1 MKSFED
7 YFFLEEKLD
16 AEDREKIKED
26 DWGIIIKDKDGNII
40 EKAYPMPDAQHVISA
55 ARMYPFA
62 KRKYDTKVVAELRRK
77 IIAKAKEYNV
87 PDSRIQSV
95 IDDKPGGKSKPV
107 KESVGPEDDTSGTS
121 EFDESVDND
130 PDDCYTEAY
139 DAITGEEIPIDHA
152 YTMDE
157 MREIT
162 LSFTESERPKFPDE
176 FNRISNDI
184 ISPIGKYVKEK
195 SQPPTGN
202 QNCQLCVWSME
213 ARFRDIPDALPRPVY
228 SPRDPVLNIPG
239 EAIVYDPKK
248 IHVKSYTDVASEVTK
263 AGDGCRF
270 YVHVN
275 WKDSQGGHEFVL
287 LRIDGKNYMADPQCS
302 MLAEMTKHLKY
313 FTDINYTNSYICR
326 LDDKKFNKPL
336 FDKWNDESTVLPW
349 DPKKD
354 IPYMLKEGMITKEE
368 ADKEFRKSSTE
379 RFTSEL
385 KRELKNHP
393 VQESTLPKG
402 ITLRPAEEKD
412 IPNIIQWKLESINQ
426 ELVDNP
432 KVIKFIKN
440 DARENLNNTRMIL
453 CDDDTIGVLESC
465 YIDDGEWWYIGEIYL
480 IPEYRGKGIA
490 KALLQDEIDSHDK
503 LKLKVSKDNDH
514 AIELYKSLGFT
525 VSESDEYSYV
535 MTLVKDSVQEGVIQN
550 IKNKTSPFEKN
561 LVYHISPEGH
571 LDGQVFKPRVPEYL
585 DKYDPSKTE
594 FEDVETP
601 RVCFSPSIEGCLN
614 AIIVNIGRW
623 KTANKLRDWYVYIPE
638 KPLKEYKY
646 RTNKQLVDEKKVYD
660 ANITKEI
667 WIEEPVRLKQYGII
681 RIDSVTDK
689 SRKKAVPTTLG
700 EAKKRNVYDFKWH
713 WLVKPKVLKDVP
725 YDYSPLEVCK
735 DMVADLERY
744 KYGIPE
750 NGKIV
755 HGSEHDYNTKWKL
768 QSPEE
773 FEKNGGGICYDYVE
787 FEEGYLDAYGIKCK
801 KYYMSTDLPGED
813 THTFILVD
821 DGHGGFVYPESS
833 AGAIAGVH
841 QVKNLDHACNI
852 VADGFWK
859 INDNL
864 NKVKPEKDPN
874 ITKPLKKFKCY
885 LWEYTG
891 HPPYGSNM
899 KQCTEYYSKGEPIKE
914 WYQVEPNL
922 GEPIPDEPKTN
933 KAKALQEFVT
943 AYRNDHYMDY
953 DGLDESLFDEYV
965 LSEQSLAEMYVE
977 SVIMEAETK
986 PSLLKRIWEKLLQVL
1001 KWIKNLIGKVINKI
1015 KKFIGRLFHK
1025 KNNINDIAA
1034 EVLGSNVTTEAYID
1048 SSQMNGRKQKRSSQD
1063 YLDRHDMTGGKLAE
1077 GINITVKSA
1086 DTIHIVIDK
1095 EYNTLAKQK
1104 YANTKSNKH
1113 SSKYNRSALENKGAV
1128 SNPYYWCYKLKHI
1141 DMFEKMVEDIRML
1154 SRNMIDKTGPYEQ
1167 QLLKIFD
1174 EVANFNPGEI
1184 PDEYSF
1190 DLSIKDLTRY
1200 QSCINE
1206 LTATISMMADNPNLI
1221 TDPTLGEKMSSLRS
1235 VFISEQM
1242 TMNYFI
1248 KSLVI
1253 SSDTIAPQY
1262 QHKIKSFDK
1271 LADFVS
1277 TCIKRGVLPK
1287 IIMYNTWLVTAN
1299 ELNTQKNYEPVAG
1312 QSRMVLFPKDKSVV
1326 YKIAYNG
1333 FGVSSNKNENN
1344 ITKLVRG
1351 TDIEKYFALI
1361 EKMDSAGS
1369 VVMQQRV
1376 YNDSEEYEQLAD
1388 EIYARQGFNDDT
1400 EFIQNRL
1407 VAIQLQK
1414 GFKGTVK
1421 VIDLHPGNVFYDTH
1435 QMTIKFIDYGMLE
1448 TINGA
1453 QIKTKDLSNKTMYTY
1468 RDEVVVNAILSRI
1481 DTFKGVLNVYDNI
1494 EDFKYDIATIDALDR
1509 TNDTRHAKASIDR
1522 LKKLLDYQKDKTN
1535 HRLLVKLIDYAE
1547 KKIAEEAAAH
1557 NRAVDQLN
1565 DLRNRPSRF
1574 DTDRYNAA
1582 MDKMARHPSQVSSN
1596 TLRKVD
1602 DRMYED
1608 HLIYKL
1614 ANSEI

>member
-1 MKSFED
+1 MCNNQFNISRSKGVVRLKSFEQI
-7 YFFLEEKLD
+7 FLEEKLD

-26 DWGIIIKDKDGNII
+26 DWGIIIKDKDGNIT

-62 KRKYDTKVVAELRRK
+62 KRKYDAKVVAELRRK

-95 IDDKPGGKSKPV
+95 IDDVPGGKSKPV

-139 DAITGEEIPIDHA
+139 DAITGKEIPIDHA

-162 LSFTESERPKFPDE
+162 LSFTEDVKPGKLMKVSPPDSKYVYFGSPENHMPEIKLDRPLFVTPYKSIASIFIWRDME
-176 FNRISNDI
+176 LQNRIPRGSYNCQYEEWLKFNKKESGRCLKDVHVYVEGYPDLEPYEIKQTGYVHQILTHNWNDNFYRYPWMDASKEWLI
-184 ISPIGKYVKEK
+184 VNDNGNVEFDDVTKCEITYHISGKPGYDKLGPRQDALEPFVRK
-195 SQPPTGN
+195 SIKLIHDKYKKDQKDPTGN
-202 QNCQLCVWSME
+202 QNCLLCTWCFE
-213 ARFRDIPDALPRPVY
+213 ARMRGLDVLPRPVY
-228 SPRDPVLNIPG
+228 SPRDDVLDIPG
-239 EAIVYDPKK
+239 NQIVFGSRQIKFK
-248 IHVKSYTDVASEVTK
+248 NYTDLASEITK

-275 WKDSQGGHEFVL
+275 WKDSKGGHEFIIM
-287 LRIDGKNYMADPQCS
+287 RIGGKNFIIDPQQGKIEP
-302 MLAEMTKHLKY
+302 LTKSNNY
-313 FTDINYTNSYICR
+313 VSDINYDNSYIVQ
-326 LDDKKFNKPL
+326 LSGKKFNRNL
-336 FDKWNDESTVLPW
+336 FDKWNDESTVLLW
-349 DPKKD
+349 DPKRD

-368 ADKEFRKSSTE
+368 AEKELRKSSTE

-393 VQESTLPKG
+393 IQESFNIDGQNIDDLNNGKIDEFISIYENKKFINLINKFNSKRHYSDAFKRVAERFYSVADNDKYEATRNGYVEYFLKPEQLYFVTKRDKPIGIAFAGAGYYDYEVFIISLNDGSVYYTKIADEYRVSNTFVEFIKSFNDGYFDKCLNKPIQESWNTEESMKLFKKLPKDLQEFLKNGDISDIDKEYG
-402 ITLRPAEEKD
+402 IDGYWVEEFSA
-412 IPNIIQWKLESINQ
+412 PEYLEIAGKSY
-426 ELVDNP
+426 
-432 KVIKFIKN
+432 
-440 DARENLNNTRMIL
+440 NLK
-453 CDDDTIGVLESC
+453 DDDPMCNAIDFATDGGGNDFV
-465 YIDDGEWWYIGEIYL
+465 YNPDDGYYYNLDHEDYDIYDHIHGDRLSSTKWSEL
-480 IPEYRGKGIA
+480 IDPTRKHI
-490 KALLQDEIDSHDK
+490 
-503 LKLKVSKDNDH
+503 
-514 AIELYKSLGFT
+514 
-525 VSESDEYSYV
+525 
-535 MTLVKDSVQEGVIQN
+535 QEGVIQN

-821 DGHGGFVYPESS
+821 DGHGGFIYPESS

-922 GEPIPDEPKTN
+922 GEPIKESYSPIH
-933 KAKALQEFVT
+933 EFVNNF
-943 AYRNDHYMDY
+943 RN
-953 DGLDESLFDEYV
+953 
-965 LSEQSLAEMYVE
+965 Q
-977 SVIMEAETK
+977 
-986 PSLLKRIWEKLLQVL
+986 
-1001 KWIKNLIGKVINKI
+1001 
-1015 KKFIGRLFHK
+1015 
-1025 KNNINDIAA
+1025 
-1034 EVLGSNVTTEAYID
+1034 
-1048 SSQMNGRKQKRSSQD
+1048 
-1063 YLDRHDMTGGKLAE
+1063 GG
-1077 GINITVKSA
+1077 
-1086 DTIHIVIDK
+1086 H
-1095 EYNTLAKQK
+1095 
-1104 YANTKSNKH
+1104 
-1113 SSKYNRSALENKGAV
+1113 
-1128 SNPYYWCYKLKHI
+1128 
-1141 DMFEKMVEDIRML
+1141 
-1154 SRNMIDKTGPYEQ
+1154 
-1167 QLLKIFD
+1167 
-1174 EVANFNPGEI
+1174 
-1184 PDEYSF
+1184 
-1190 DLSIKDLTRY
+1190 
-1200 QSCINE
+1200 
-1206 LTATISMMADNPNLI
+1206 
-1221 TDPTLGEKMSSLRS
+1221 
-1235 VFISEQM
+1235 
-1242 TMNYFI
+1242 
-1248 KSLVI
+1248 
-1253 SSDTIAPQY
+1253 
-1262 QHKIKSFDK
+1262 
-1271 LADFVS
+1271 
-1277 TCIKRGVLPK
+1277 
-1287 IIMYNTWLVTAN
+1287 
-1299 ELNTQKNYEPVAG
+1299 
-1312 QSRMVLFPKDKSVV
+1312 
-1326 YKIAYNG
+1326 
-1333 FGVSSNKNENN
+1333 
-1344 ITKLVRG
+1344 
-1351 TDIEKYFALI
+1351 
-1361 EKMDSAGS
+1361 
-1369 VVMQQRV
+1369 
-1376 YNDSEEYEQLAD
+1376 
-1388 EIYARQGFNDDT
+1388 
-1400 EFIQNRL
+1400 
-1407 VAIQLQK
+1407 
-1414 GFKGTVK
+1414 
-1421 VIDLHPGNVFYDTH
+1421 
-1435 QMTIKFIDYGMLE
+1435 
-1448 TINGA
+1448 ING
-1453 QIKTKDLSNKTMYTY
+1453 
-1468 RDEVVVNAILSRI
+1468 
-1481 DTFKGVLNVYDNI
+1481 
-1494 EDFKYDIATIDALDR
+1494 
-1509 TNDTRHAKASIDR
+1509 
-1522 LKKLLDYQKDKTN
+1522 
-1535 HRLLVKLIDYAE
+1535 
-1547 KKIAEEAAAH
+1547 
-1557 NRAVDQLN
+1557 
-1565 DLRNRPSRF
+1565 
-1574 DTDRYNAA
+1574 
-1582 MDKMARHPSQVSSN
+1582 
-1596 TLRKVD
+1596 
-1602 DRMYED
+1602 
-1608 HLIYKL
+1608 
-1614 ANSEI
+1614 

>member
-1 MKSFED
+1 MCNNQFNISRSKGVVRLKPFED

-26 DWGIIIKDKDGNII
+26 DWGIIIKDKDGNIT

-62 KRKYDTKVVAELRRK
+62 KRKYDAKVVAELRRK

-107 KESVGPEDDTSGTS
+107 KESVGSEDDTSGTS

-139 DAITGEEIPIDHA
+139 DAITGKEIPIDHA

-162 LSFTESERPKFPDE
+162 LSFTESEKPKFPDE
-176 FNRISNDI
+176 FHRISNDI

-239 EAIVYDPKK
+239 ESIVYDPKK

-313 FTDINYTNSYICR
+313 FTDVSYANSYMCR
-326 LDDKKFNKPL
+326 LDDKKFNKSL

-368 ADKEFRKSSTE
+368 AENELRKSSTE

-385 KRELKNHP
+385 KRELKNNP
-393 VQESTLPKG
+393 VQESF
-402 ITLRPAEEKD
+402 
-412 IPNIIQWKLESINQ
+412 NIDGQNIDDLNNGKIDEFISIYEN
-426 ELVDNP
+426 
-432 KVIKFIKN
+432 KKFINLINKFNSKHHYSDAFKHVAERFYSAADN
-440 DARENLNNTRMIL
+440 DKYEATRNGYVEYFLKPEQLYFVTKRDKPIGIVFAGAGYYDYEVFIISLN
-453 CDDDTIGVLESC
+453 
-465 YIDDGEWWYIGEIYL
+465 DGSVYYTKIAD
-480 IPEYRGKGIA
+480 EYRVSNTFVEFIKSFNDGYF
-490 KALLQDEIDSHDK
+490 DK
-503 LKLKVSKDNDH
+503 CLNKP
-514 AIELYKSLGFT
+514 
-525 VSESDEYSYV
+525 
-535 MTLVKDSVQEGVIQN
+535 VQEGVIQN

-561 LVYHISPEGH
+561 LVFHISPAGH

-623 KTANKLRDWYVYIPE
+623 KTADKLRDWYVYIPE

-681 RIDSVTDK
+681 RIDSVSDK

-700 EAKKRNVYDFKWH
+700 ESKKRNVYDFKWH

-755 HGSEHDYNTKWKL
+755 NGSEHDYDTKWKL

-801 KYYMSTDLPGED
+801 KYFISTDLPGND

-821 DGHGGFVYPESS
+821 DGHGGFIYPESS
-833 AGAIAGVH
+833 FKPMAGAH
-841 QVKNLDHACNI
+841 QVKNLNHACNI

-914 WYQVEPNL
+914 WYQIEPNL
-922 GEPIPDEPKTN
+922 GEPIKESHSPIH
-933 KAKALQEFVT
+933 EFVNNF
-943 AYRNDHYMDY
+943 RNH
-953 DGLDESLFDEYV
+953 
-965 LSEQSLAEMYVE
+965 Q
-977 SVIMEAETK
+977 
-986 PSLLKRIWEKLLQVL
+986 
-1001 KWIKNLIGKVINKI
+1001 
-1015 KKFIGRLFHK
+1015 
-1025 KNNINDIAA
+1025 
-1034 EVLGSNVTTEAYID
+1034 
-1048 SSQMNGRKQKRSSQD
+1048 
-1063 YLDRHDMTGGKLAE
+1063 GG
-1077 GINITVKSA
+1077 
-1086 DTIHIVIDK
+1086 H
-1095 EYNTLAKQK
+1095 
-1104 YANTKSNKH
+1104 
-1113 SSKYNRSALENKGAV
+1113 
-1128 SNPYYWCYKLKHI
+1128 
-1141 DMFEKMVEDIRML
+1141 
-1154 SRNMIDKTGPYEQ
+1154 
-1167 QLLKIFD
+1167 
-1174 EVANFNPGEI
+1174 
-1184 PDEYSF
+1184 
-1190 DLSIKDLTRY
+1190 
-1200 QSCINE
+1200 
-1206 LTATISMMADNPNLI
+1206 
-1221 TDPTLGEKMSSLRS
+1221 
-1235 VFISEQM
+1235 
-1242 TMNYFI
+1242 
-1248 KSLVI
+1248 
-1253 SSDTIAPQY
+1253 
-1262 QHKIKSFDK
+1262 
-1271 LADFVS
+1271 
-1277 TCIKRGVLPK
+1277 
-1287 IIMYNTWLVTAN
+1287 
-1299 ELNTQKNYEPVAG
+1299 
-1312 QSRMVLFPKDKSVV
+1312 
-1326 YKIAYNG
+1326 
-1333 FGVSSNKNENN
+1333 
-1344 ITKLVRG
+1344 
-1351 TDIEKYFALI
+1351 
-1361 EKMDSAGS
+1361 
-1369 VVMQQRV
+1369 
-1376 YNDSEEYEQLAD
+1376 
-1388 EIYARQGFNDDT
+1388 
-1400 EFIQNRL
+1400 
-1407 VAIQLQK
+1407 
-1414 GFKGTVK
+1414 
-1421 VIDLHPGNVFYDTH
+1421 
-1435 QMTIKFIDYGMLE
+1435 
-1448 TINGA
+1448 ING
-1453 QIKTKDLSNKTMYTY
+1453 
-1468 RDEVVVNAILSRI
+1468 
-1481 DTFKGVLNVYDNI
+1481 
-1494 EDFKYDIATIDALDR
+1494 
-1509 TNDTRHAKASIDR
+1509 
-1522 LKKLLDYQKDKTN
+1522 
-1535 HRLLVKLIDYAE
+1535 
-1547 KKIAEEAAAH
+1547 
-1557 NRAVDQLN
+1557 
-1565 DLRNRPSRF
+1565 
-1574 DTDRYNAA
+1574 
-1582 MDKMARHPSQVSSN
+1582 
-1596 TLRKVD
+1596 
-1602 DRMYED
+1602 
-1608 HLIYKL
+1608 
-1614 ANSEI
+1614 